1 MSNPNQSNETFGGL
15 IADTMELPKVAPP
28 TEETKDATSGPKRPR
43 LLIALCV
50 IVGSFALGLGARLVI
65 NLPYIIEKVE
75 EKRPTPSET
84 VATAAP
90 VGQGMDI
97 MHELGRK
104 IEVPIYVEQVLPF
117 IPQGDAHK
125 YRVLGGY
132 LLDADGNADRSLPL
146 MVVFLRS
153 SLEWGVKPKDTV
165 LIEGLVVMANETE
178 RVAATLLTPEQEKD
192 LAYIA
197 QRINYWDRVT
207 VLGASARL
215 YDIPT
220 SDEITS
226 D

>member
-1 MSNPNQSNETFGGL
+1 MSNSNHSEETFGGL

-28 TEETKDATSGPKRPR
+28 TDQTQNAAASSRHSR
-43 LLIALCV
+43 LLIASLAV
-50 IVGSFALGLGARLVI
+50 IGSFVLGLGVRMAI
-65 NLPYIIEKVE
+65 NLPYILEKVE
-75 EKRPTPSET
+75 EARPTPSEAVT
-84 VATAAP
+84 AAAP
-90 VGQGMDI
+90 VGQGTDI
-97 MHELGRK
+97 IHELGRR
-104 IEVPIYVEQVLPF
+104 IEVPIFVEQVLPF
-117 IPQGDAHK
+117 VPQGDAHK

-132 LLDADGNADRSLPL
+132 LLDTDGNADRTLPL
-146 MVVFLRS
+146 MVVFLRA

-178 RVAATLLTPEQEKD
+178 RVAATLMTPEQEKD

-215 YDIPT
+215 YDIPE
-220 SDEITS
+220 SDETTL